1 MEEQRLQQLQAELLQ
16 LKQRVPGIHLR
27 RSTAAQSPVAPFP
40 ITASAEVAARAA
52 AERYD
57 VSSFSLSVRLRPGV
71 LSGGGGEQLASA
83 VEVVV
88 EGAELPRALRQAMSA
103 ELHAAWVGTGP
114 APGALNLAH
123 LWERAAQ
130 RFVHLITLLPEALE
144 SYQFEDASGSTVRR
158 WAVLSDESSLTIDA
172 SAHPAAVPA
181 KPQGA
186 SLAQAAAAAATPST
200 GRPAQAAAAA
210 GAAPFQPPSLQR
222 LPGCPAEAG
231 AELPR
236 ALQQELTFLQRRYG
250 LRMLPPGE
258 AAVAAAAAQ
267 LAGMQLAAGSGAS
280 SDGTAARRAAA
291 GEAAAPAALELAAPE
306 PAAAAAAAAFEVELQ
321 PTDPAW
327 VPATHP
333 PRMCLH
339 GWAAS
344 SYPAPRSLTLV
355 ASPGQA
361 QLSAL
366 HREVLDKLL
375 AAEVAAAVAAAAA
388 APRPAPLSAAVRH
401 VANHAGELWQQ
412 SEDIAVEVAR
422 RRQRQQQQQGRQGE
436 AASAQH
442 GGPPP
447 AGGSSS
453 DGGSSELD
461 DDGAWGGSYASGSN
475 SEGSGS
481 DFEGAPASVEG
492 RDVATRGGGGG
503 GAGGHS
509 EAQLPLALQ
518 LEELELEV
526 DCLEALKLTLQVLC
540 SRCRAPGELTFAS
553 AAVALPAD
561 ATAASRRGTLA
572 AAAECGKCHAEMR
585 VDLAPK
591 LAHGY
596 SNTLAHVRA
605 EGCTPVDLLPS
616 MLAGQCPQ
624 CSGSAAFRSV
634 VVGRWNERQCTA
646 CHTPMRFQFSS
657 ALFVPLR
664 RPSGPRG
671 GAAGGD
677 GAAQQGAGPRS
688 HGSGAA
694 AAVEFN
700 GLLTPGQPLPD
711 RGACRHYR
719 HSYRWL
725 RFPCCGK
732 RFPCDLCH
740 EELTDGHDMKWATR
754 MVCGYCSI
762 EQPVAAEC
770 KACGKKLA
778 ASASAPTGRHTRFW
792 EGGKGQR
799 DPNKLHPGDPRRH
812 RGRYKTKSA
821 KHKRVGQK
829 GKEKGDK

>member
-1 MEEQRLQQLQAELLQ
+1 MAGATLAVSTMRACARRHPPHAGQVCKCFCSAASLCVCRLYQTRGLAGSCSLRLSRLPSLLSP
-16 LKQRVPGIHLR
+16 LPLR
-27 RSTAAQSPVAPFP
+27 
-40 ITASAEVAARAA
+40 SA
-52 AERYD
+52 
-57 VSSFSLSVRLRPGV
+57 
-71 LSGGGGEQLASA
+71 
-83 VEVVV
+83 
-88 EGAELPRALRQAMSA
+88 
-103 ELHAAWVGTGP
+103 

-144 SYQFEDASGSTVRR
+144 SYQVRRCLLYCLLYCLVCTQPAALSQVVEHSNRAEAWVGSTARLKTEGSTELNGCSEAMPPACITDRCPCSSLCHCGQFEDASGSTVRR

-646 CHTPMRFQFSS
+646 CHTPMRFQ
-657 ALFVPLR
+657 VGV
-664 RPSGPRG
+664 RPFLGWVRG
-671 GAAGGD
+671 SLL
-677 GAAQQGAGPRS
+677 QGA
-688 HGSGAA
+688 
-694 AAVEFN
+694 
-700 GLLTPGQPLPD
+700 T
-711 RGACRHYR
+711 
-719 HSYRWL
+719 WL
-725 RFPCCGK
+725 GGGRP
-732 RFPCDLCH
+732 
-740 EELTDGHDMKWATR
+740 
-754 MVCGYCSI
+754 VCL
-762 EQPVAAEC
+762 Q
-770 KACGKKLA
+770 
-778 ASASAPTGRHTRFW
+778 
-792 EGGKGQR
+792 
-799 DPNKLHPGDPRRH
+799 
-812 RGRYKTKSA
+812 
-821 KHKRVGQK
+821 
-829 GKEKGDK
+829 